1 MKIVKFDDGKYALR
15 KFSFF
20 EMKYLYRDLMP
31 AAEHWWGRKDRWFKD
46 CLADSEEEVRRKA
59 GLRKVVEVLD
69 V

>member
-15 KFSFF
+15 KFSFS
-20 EMKYLYRDLMP
+20 EMRYLYKDLTGGV
-31 AAEHWWGRKDRWFKD
+31 WRKPDNAWFKD
-46 CLADSEEEVRRKA
+46 CLADSEEEVRKKA